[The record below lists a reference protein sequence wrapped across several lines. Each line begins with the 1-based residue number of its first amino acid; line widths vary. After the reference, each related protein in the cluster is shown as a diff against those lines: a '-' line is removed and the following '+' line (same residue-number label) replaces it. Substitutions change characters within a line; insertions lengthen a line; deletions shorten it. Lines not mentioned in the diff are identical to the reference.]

1 MEKDMFAKL
10 APSYANAP
18 SSYDNIS
25 IQPPAR
31 KLSQKKS
38 GAKLKLD
45 NEILAANDVRQQ

>member
-1 MEKDMFAKL
+1 MFVKL
-10 APSYANAP
+10 APPYPNAP

-31 KLSQKKS
+31 KLSQEKL

-45 NEILAANDVRQQ
+45 HEIVAANDVRQQ